1 MEKPIAYMNWLVRT
15 GKDRDTISKLIYQDI
30 LSGPSGKLAFELLEN
45 TGDKNYT
52 KETFLKAAD
61 MVIKEVKGG

>member
-1 MEKPIAYMNWLVRT
+1 MEKPIAYMNWLVRA

-30 LSGPSGKLAFELLEN
+30 LCQGELAFGLLEN

-61 MVIKEVKGG
+61 MVIKEVKDK